1 MTKLRPVF
9 ALPLV
14 LLFSLPALGQSR
26 GGSTSVQPS
35 VQFVTV
41 RGRVVDAETGSPVLD
56 ARITLI
62 AMGGT
67 SMGQGQ
73 TSLGSDFE
81 FDNIPATIYELRIE
95 ADGYQSLQQAF
106 QANSGIIGS
115 ITIPI
120 RKIKFVDAGPRGKT
134 VSSRVLQLPAPAREA
149 YQNGIAQL
157 YEKHDPEKSLPFFD
171 KTLKLA
177 PAFYEATYQR
187 GVAYQDLKR
196 TAEAETAF
204 RDAVKASDGK
214 FAPPQFFLASLL
226 STRQSFAEAEAAAR
240 KGLESEPKS
249 PQGHY
254 ELARALLGQG
264 KIDEAE
270 TEAKASLELSSD
282 LPQNFLLLA
291 AVAANR
297 GQPAEAVKD
306 LDQYLKAVPDGPLS
320 DTVRSQREILRE
332 QAGLAKVEAPA
343 PNGPAKPR

>member
-1 MTKLRPVF
+1 MSRRGPLFLLPV
-9 ALPLV
+9 V
-14 LLFSLPALGQSR
+14 LLFCPPVFGQARR
-26 GGSTSVQPS
+26 GNPS
-35 VQFVTV
+35 VQYITV

-56 ARITLI
+56 ARVTLI

-67 SMGQGQ
+67 VLGQGQ

-81 FDNIPATIYELRIE
+81 FDNIPVTMYELRVE
-95 ADGYQSLQQAF
+95 ADGYQALDQAF

-120 RKIKFVDAGPRGKT
+120 RRIKFVDTSVRGKT
-134 VSSRVLQLPAPAREA
+134 VSSRLLQLPAPAREA
-149 YQNGIAQL
+149 YHNGITQL
-157 YEKHDPEKSLPFFD
+157 YEKKDPEKSLPFFD

-177 PAFYEATYQR
+177 PAFYEAQFQR

-196 TAEAETAF
+196 TPEAEAAF

-226 STRQSFAEAEAAAR
+226 SGRRNFSEAETAAR

-264 KIDEAE
+264 KADEAE
-270 TEAKASLELSSD
+270 TEAKASLAISSE

-291 AVAANR
+291 GISATR

-306 LDQYLKAVPDGPLS
+306 LDQYLKAVPNGPLS
-320 DTVRSQREILRE
+320 DTVRSQREILRQ
-332 QAGLAKVEAPA
+332 QAGLAKEQP
-343 PNGPAKPR
+343 PSSNGPAKPH